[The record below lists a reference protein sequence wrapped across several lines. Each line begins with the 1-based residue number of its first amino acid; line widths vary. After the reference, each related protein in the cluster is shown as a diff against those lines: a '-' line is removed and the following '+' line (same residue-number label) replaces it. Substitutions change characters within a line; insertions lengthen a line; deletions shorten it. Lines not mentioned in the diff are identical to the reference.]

1 MKSII
6 TYISTL
12 CIVLTF
18 ASCGKDSTKNKDH
31 LVFRYNESS
40 NITSLDPAFSKVQSN
55 IWACN
60 HIFNGLLQLDE
71 KLNIQ
76 PDIAKSWTIS
86 PDAKTYT
93 FKLRKDIYFQK
104 HILFGKDST
113 RTVNASDFEYS
124 LNRLLDEKVASPGGW
139 VLQNVASFKAEND
152 SVFQI
157 KLIKP
162 FPAFLGLM
170 TMKYAS
176 VVPKEVVSHYGSD
189 FRSHP
194 IGTGP
199 FQMKLWEEN
208 VKLVLRKNPLFYEKD
223 EKGNAL
229 PYLEAVAIT
238 FLPDKQSGFL
248 QFIQGK
254 LDFTSGLDPSYKDDI
269 LTQKGELQPK
279 YKNEVNLITGPYLN
293 TEYLGFRMDG
303 DNKAVLDLRIRKAM
317 NYGFDRQKMITY
329 LRNNMGTP
337 AVNGIIPTGL
347 PSFNNA
353 KGYTYDSEKAKEL
366 VSEYKKATGD
376 KNPVIQ
382 LSTNASY
389 VDIGE
394 FLQREWQKIGLDVQ
408 VDISP
413 PSTLRQAISTGKVSF
428 FRASWIADYP
438 DAENY
443 LSLFYSKNFSP
454 DGPNYTHF
462 KNEEFDRLYEQAF
475 KETNDQKRF
484 VLYQKMDKII
494 IDEAPIIPLFYD
506 KVARFT
512 RKDVSGL
519 GINPLNLL
527 SLKKVKKN
535 IPKS

>member
-31 LVFRYNESS
+31 LVFRYNESA

-93 FKLRKDIYFQK
+93 FTLRKDIYFQK

-139 VLQNVASFKAEND
+139 VLQNVESFKAEND
-152 SVFQI
+152 SIFEI

-176 VVPKEVVSHYGSD
+176 VVPKEIVSHYGSD

-199 FQMKLWEEN
+199 FQLKLWEEN

-223 EKGNAL
+223 EKGNTL

-269 LTQKGELQPK
+269 LTQTGELQPK
-279 YKNEVNLITGPYLN
+279 YKDEVNLITGPYLN

-303 DNKAVLDLRIRKAM
+303 DNKAVLDVRIRQAM

-347 PSFNNA
+347 PSFNDA
-353 KGYTYDSEKAKEL
+353 KGYTYDSEKAKDL
-366 VSEYKKATGD
+366 VHEYKKATGD

-462 KNEEFDRLYEQAF
+462 KNEGFDRLYEQAF

-484 VLYQKMDKII
+484 VLYQKMDQII
-494 IDEAPIIPLFYD
+494 INEAPIIPLFYD

-512 RKDVSGL
+512 RKEVTGL
-519 GINPLNLL
+519 GVNPLNLL

-535 IPKS
+535 SATP